1 MRRPPDSPTVASSGE
16 VGRDTLPI
24 ASAPVRHEG
33 RALRLHPFS
42 HWRGPGRSGTSY
54 LELRPNGGLGNSR
67 GIHRV
72 FIGVC

>member
-1 MRRPPDSPTVASSGE
+1 MRRPPDSPKVGSSGE

-24 ASAPVRHEG
+24 ASAPARHEG

-42 HWRGPGRSGTSY
+42 HWRGPGRSGTRY
-54 LELRPNGGLGNSR
+54 LELRPNGVLGNSR